1 MLSRASRR
9 DKLKELKEARQAG
22 SSLITYS
29 DGEDD
34 QGIYDEVDEETYRE
48 RKRNQMMNDDFIV
61 DDNGEGYVD
70 NGVDEWDDSTRPKYY
85 SDEEEEG
92 TGKKRKKNQKKPVK
106 VAKTSEINNF
116 FKSGGFTS
124 SKVTA
129 PKKIDANIDDILE
142 DFLEDKNGN
151 KKPTTTSNSFGV
163 QRKTANKKKSKQNAF
178 SFSTMSKRDKPK
190 RIDELSSHDD
200 YSMDIDASEQPSSP
214 IKRESTTLKE
224 EITMN
229 GMEKENVDPEVKKED
244 TPENK
249 NGDVQ
254 DEDDEEI
261 DDDSEDEVIVTRRP
275 RAAAANKHKTAN
287 FSAVKASNVPSSSP
301 SRPTAHSLVSH
312 TEKLDESKILQDS
325 GEAGNESFK
334 MFWLDYCEVDNS
346 LLLFGK
352 IQTRDGNLVSGVV
365 KVNGLCR
372 ELYFLPRKHRISND
386 EEDTEDVVSALDV
399 HEEVTPL
406 LLEKYGLESIKA
418 KPETMKY
425 AFELPGIPKESE
437 YLKVLLPYK
446 TPRNRSLIIPSTL
459 EGETFSHVFG
469 TNANIFEALVL
480 QRNIMGP
487 CWLEISNGNFTE
499 IQNTSHC
506 QVEVAVSSPSFVR
519 PIVDLKLA
527 PPNLTVTSIS
537 VQTIM
542 NTKQNKQEV
551 ASVSIATYRELPQDS
566 PIDENIKP
574 DDLVVLVRPI
584 GAVAVPP
591 GLAQLAQKQGLPLR
605 TFPNEKALLNCLAAL
620 VKNLDPDVFI
630 GHRLENISLDVLVH
644 RMYDLKVTT
653 WSTFGRRNRK
663 AWPDRFGRNNSGFN
677 NNLQIREIFQGR
689 LLCDIANEMG
699 QSLTPKCQSWDLNEM
714 YDVVCHKKQIPLE
727 INFHNP
733 RYAED
738 ASFLLMAL
746 KENASNV
753 RITAEVAFS
762 IQILSL
768 SKQLTNLAGNA
779 WSHTL
784 SGTRAGRNEFILLH
798 EFKRN
803 NYIVPDKEDKYHKNT
818 NHQQQAKLESN
829 EEDATT
835 ATSNKKPKYQG
846 GLVFEPEKGLHKNY
860 ILVMDFNSLYPS
872 IIQEYNICFTTVD
885 RDNYN
890 AANIDEGDLPDIPDR
905 EAAQGVLPRLL
916 NALVSRRREV
926 KKLLKDPKNTAIERA
941 QYDIKQQALKLTANS
956 MYGCLGYVNSRFYAK
971 PLAMLVTNKGR
982 EILMDTRQLA
992 ESIGLSVVYGD
1003 TDSVMID
1010 TGVDDFKEAIK
1021 IGEEF
1026 KIQVNERYKLLEI
1039 DIDNVF
1045 KRLLLH
1051 AKKKYAAMTTSIDRK
1066 TGQEIVKLEVKG
1078 LDMRRREY
1086 CQLSKDMSTF
1096 VLEKILSD
1104 ADPEQALSDV
1114 YEYLEDMTRKIKD
1127 NEIQVDKFKINTR
1140 LSKDPNSYPNGK
1152 TMPPVQV
1159 ALRLRALGKVI
1170 KAGSVITYIITAPAS
1185 EDDKAPPAERARA
1198 IQEVLNKQANLKPDA
1213 DFYLEKQIFAPVER
1227 LVDRIEGVDMMRIA
1241 SSLGIDTKKYVLRV
1255 KNSDAT
1261 NGEILPLESN
1271 ISDSERFRQSSYL
1284 VLECKCGSK
1293 FRFGGI
1299 MASNDYK
1306 VTFNGIC
1313 CSKCNYTFPVLRIT
1327 AQVEYTLRN
1336 HISLYYAGWLVCD
1349 DSACGITTRQISVYG
1364 RRCIGTSGKAHGCKG
1379 VMRYKYSDKA
1389 LYNQLLYLHSLFD
1402 VDKAKKNQLR
1412 PIYDVKAPQ
1421 PLASGQVDALAEQ
1434 NRELFSSCQ
1443 NVVQK
1448 YLSEC
1453 GRRYVNMGSI
1463 FDFMNSSK

>member
-1 MLSRASRR
+1 
-9 DKLKELKEARQAG
+9 
-22 SSLITYS
+22 
-29 DGEDD
+29 
-34 QGIYDEVDEETYRE
+34 
-48 RKRNQMMNDDFIV
+48 
-61 DDNGEGYVD
+61 
-70 NGVDEWDDSTRPKYY
+70 
-85 SDEEEEG
+85 
-92 TGKKRKKNQKKPVK
+92 
-106 VAKTSEINNF
+106 
-116 FKSGGFTS
+116 
-124 SKVTA
+124 
-129 PKKIDANIDDILE
+129 
-142 DFLEDKNGN
+142 
-151 KKPTTTSNSFGV
+151 
-163 QRKTANKKKSKQNAF
+163 
-178 SFSTMSKRDKPK
+178 MSKRDKPK

-214 IKRESTTLKE
+214 IKRESTNLKE
-224 EITMN
+224 EINVN
-229 GMEKENVDPEVKKED
+229 GMEKENVDPQVKKED
-244 TPENK
+244 TPENI

-275 RAAAANKHKTAN
+275 RAAAANKHKAAN
-287 FSAVKASNVPSSSP
+287 FSAVKASNVPSPSP

-386 EEDTEDVVSALDV
+386 EEDTEDEVSALDV

-425 AFELPGIPKESE
+425 AFELPGIPKEGE

-446 TPRNRSLIIPSTL
+446 TPRNRSLIIPSNL

-480 QRNIMGP
+480 QQNIMGP

-872 IIQEYNICFTTVD
+872 IIQEYNICFTTVN

-890 AANIDEGDLPDIPDR
+890 AAKIDEGDLPDIPDR

-992 ESIGLSVVYGD
+992 ESIGLRVVYGD

-1299 MASNDYK
+1299 MASDDYK

-1313 CSKCNYTFPVLRIT
+1313 CSKCDYTFPVLRIT

>member
-1 MLSRASRR
+1 ML
-9 DKLKELKEARQAG
+9 
-22 SSLITYS
+22 I
-29 DGEDD
+29 
-34 QGIYDEVDEETYRE
+34 
-48 RKRNQMMNDDFIV
+48 
-61 DDNGEGYVD
+61 
-70 NGVDEWDDSTRPKYY
+70 
-85 SDEEEEG
+85 
-92 TGKKRKKNQKKPVK
+92 
-106 VAKTSEINNF
+106 
-116 FKSGGFTS
+116 
-124 SKVTA
+124 
-129 PKKIDANIDDILE
+129 
-142 DFLEDKNGN
+142 
-151 KKPTTTSNSFGV
+151 
-163 QRKTANKKKSKQNAF
+163 
-178 SFSTMSKRDKPK
+178 
-190 RIDELSSHDD
+190 
-200 YSMDIDASEQPSSP
+200 
-214 IKRESTTLKE
+214 
-224 EITMN
+224 
-229 GMEKENVDPEVKKED
+229 
-244 TPENK
+244 
-249 NGDVQ
+249 
-254 DEDDEEI
+254 
-261 DDDSEDEVIVTRRP
+261 
-275 RAAAANKHKTAN
+275 
-287 FSAVKASNVPSSSP
+287 
-301 SRPTAHSLVSH
+301 
-312 TEKLDESKILQDS
+312 QDS
-325 GEAGNESFK
+325 
-334 MFWLDYCEVDNS
+334 D
-346 LLLFGK
+346 
-352 IQTRDGNLVSGVV
+352 
-365 KVNGLCR
+365 
-372 ELYFLPRKHRISND
+372 
-386 EEDTEDVVSALDV
+386 
-399 HEEVTPL
+399 
-406 LLEKYGLESIKA
+406 
-418 KPETMKY
+418 
-425 AFELPGIPKESE
+425 
-437 YLKVLLPYK
+437 
-446 TPRNRSLIIPSTL
+446 
-459 EGETFSHVFG
+459 
-469 TNANIFEALVL
+469 
-480 QRNIMGP
+480 
-487 CWLEISNGNFTE
+487 
-499 IQNTSHC
+499 
-506 QVEVAVSSPSFVR
+506 
-519 PIVDLKLA
+519 
-527 PPNLTVTSIS
+527 
-537 VQTIM
+537 
-542 NTKQNKQEV
+542 
-551 ASVSIATYRELPQDS
+551 
-566 PIDENIKP
+566 
-574 DDLVVLVRPI
+574 
-584 GAVAVPP
+584 
-591 GLAQLAQKQGLPLR
+591 
-605 TFPNEKALLNCLAAL
+605 
-620 VKNLDPDVFI
+620 
-630 GHRLENISLDVLVH
+630 
-644 RMYDLKVTT
+644 
-653 WSTFGRRNRK
+653 
-663 AWPDRFGRNNSGFN
+663 
-677 NNLQIREIFQGR
+677 
-689 LLCDIANEMG
+689 
-699 QSLTPKCQSWDLNEM
+699 
-714 YDVVCHKKQIPLE
+714 
-727 INFHNP
+727 
-733 RYAED
+733 
-738 ASFLLMAL
+738 
-746 KENASNV
+746 
-753 RITAEVAFS
+753 
-762 IQILSL
+762 
-768 SKQLTNLAGNA
+768 
-779 WSHTL
+779 
-784 SGTRAGRNEFILLH
+784 
-798 EFKRN
+798 
-803 NYIVPDKEDKYHKNT
+803 
-818 NHQQQAKLESN
+818 
-829 EEDATT
+829 
-835 ATSNKKPKYQG
+835 
-846 GLVFEPEKGLHKNY
+846 
-860 ILVMDFNSLYPS
+860 
-872 IIQEYNICFTTVD
+872 
-885 RDNYN
+885 
-890 AANIDEGDLPDIPDR
+890 
-905 EAAQGVLPRLL
+905 
-916 NALVSRRREV
+916 
-926 KKLLKDPKNTAIERA
+926 
-941 QYDIKQQALKLTANS
+941 
-956 MYGCLGYVNSRFYAK
+956 AK

-992 ESIGLSVVYGD
+992 ESIGLRVVYGD

-1299 MASNDYK
+1299 MASDDYK

-1313 CSKCNYTFPVLRIT
+1313 CSKCDYTFPVLRIT

>member
-9 DKLKELKEARQAG
+9 NKLKELKEARQAG

-34 QGIYDEVDEETYRE
+34 HGIYDEVDEDTYRE

-61 DDNGEGYVD
+61 DDDGEGYVD
-70 NGVDEWDDSTRPKYY
+70 NGVDEWDDSTRPQYY
-85 SDEEEEG
+85 SEDEEEEN
-92 TGKKRKKNQKKPVK
+92 GKKRKKNQKKPVK

-116 FKSGGFTS
+116 FKSGGFSS
-124 SKVTA
+124 SKVKN

-142 DFLEDKNGN
+142 DFLDVKTGI
-151 KKPTTTSNSFGV
+151 KKSLTTTNTFGA
-163 QRKTANKKKSKQNAF
+163 QARTASKKKLKQNTF
-178 SFSTMSKRDKPK
+178 SFSTMSKRDKPRK
-190 RIDELSSHDD
+190 IDELSSYDD
-200 YSMDIDASEQPSSP
+200 YSMDVDANEQPSSP
-214 IKRESTTLKE
+214 IKKETTTIKE
-224 EITMN
+224 GDAAN
-229 GMEKENVDPEVKKED
+229 GMEKENVDPQVKKEA
-244 TPENK
+244 TPDIK
-249 NGDVQ
+249 NGNDL
-254 DEDDEEI
+254 DEDEDEI

-287 FSAVKASNVPSSSP
+287 FSSVKASNIASSSP

-312 TEKLDESKILQDS
+312 TEKLDESRIIQDS
-325 GEAGNESFK
+325 GEAGNDTFK
-334 MFWLDYCEVDNS
+334 LFWLDYCEVDNS

-365 KVNGLCR
+365 QVNGLCR
-372 ELYFLPRKHRISND
+372 ELYFLPRKHRMTND
-386 EEDTEDVVSALDV
+386 EEDTEEEVTALDV

-406 LLEKYGLESIKA
+406 LLEKYGLDSIKA

-446 TPRNRSLIIPSTL
+446 TPKNRSLIIPSNL

-469 TNANIFEALVL
+469 TNANIFEAFVL

-506 QVEVAVSSPSFVR
+506 QVEVAVSSPNFVK

-584 GAVAVPP
+584 GAIAVPP
-591 GLAQLAQKQGLPLR
+591 GLSQLAQKQGLPLR

-663 AWPDRFGRNNSGFN
+663 AWPDRFGRNSSGFN

-699 QSLTPKCQSWDLNEM
+699 QSLTPKCQSWDLTEM

-753 RITAEVAFS
+753 KITAEVAFS

-890 AANIDEGDLPDIPDR
+890 SAKLDEGDLPDIPDR
-905 EAAQGVLPRLL
+905 DVAQGVLPRLL

-926 KKLLKDPKNTAIERA
+926 KKLLKDPKNSPIEKA

-992 ESIGLSVVYGD
+992 ESIGLRVVYGD

-1010 TGVDDFKEAIK
+1010 TGVDNFKEAIK

-1051 AKKKYAAMTTSIDRK
+1051 AKKKYAAMNTTIDRK

-1086 CQLSKDMSTF
+1086 CQLSKDISTF

-1104 ADPEQALSDV
+1104 ADPEQALSEV
-1114 YEYLEDMTRKIKD
+1114 YEYLEGMSRKIKD

-1159 ALRLRALGKVI
+1159 ALRLREQGKVI
-1170 KAGSVITYIITAPAS
+1170 KAGSVITYIITASAS
-1185 EDDKAPPAERARA
+1185 EDDKASPAERARA
-1198 IQEVLNKQANLKPDA
+1198 IQEVLNKLANLKPDA

-1284 VLECKCGSK
+1284 VLECKCGFK

-1313 CSKCNYTFPVLRIT
+1313 CSKCDYSFPILRIT
-1327 AQVEYTLRN
+1327 SQVEYTLRN

-1389 LYNQLLYLHSLFD
+1389 LYNQLLYFHSLFD

-1412 PIYDVKAPQ
+1412 PIYDVNAPL

-1434 NRELFSSCQ
+1434 NRELFSICQ

-1463 FDFMNSSK
+1463 FDFMSSTK